1 MASIVIR
8 NLGDPLKARLRV
20 RAAHNGRSMEE
31 EVRSILRRELVVEST
46 KPAHLLNAI
55 RERFAPLGGVD
66 LEPIVRESLR
76 PPPALDR

>member
-8 NLGDPLKARLRV
+8 NLDEPIKARLRV

-31 EVRSILRRELVVEST
+31 EVRSILRQELAVES
-46 KPAHLLNAI
+46 KAPAHLLNAI

-66 LEPIVRESLR
+66 LGSIVREPLR

>member
-8 NLGDPLKARLRV
+8 NLDDPIKARLRV

-31 EVRSILRRELVVEST
+31 EVRSILRHELAIES
-46 KPAHLLNAI
+46 KAPPHLLNAI

-66 LEPIVRESLR
+66 LEPIVREPLR